1 MRIGGLASGMNTDQ
15 IIKDLMNAER
25 QPLNKMEQDREWLTY
40 KRDAYRDVNKQLSEL
55 DTMAFDMKL
64 QRSYNS
70 KDVSSSGSA
79 VSATALSS
87 ADEGSYKMEVT
98 QLAEAAYNYSQGE
111 ISKDGFDPDKSMF
124 DQKDKFENG
133 INFDADNK
141 FSFSIT
147 TYNEEGANEK
157 MFTVDE
163 TSSLNDV
170 LKDIND
176 SDLGVRA
183 FYDKGSDKVM
193 MERTETG
200 DFNPEDGD
208 FLGAEIGFNGQTS
221 PFLADTLGIK
231 NGVQKADGSWE
242 KAEQGGT
249 KAKFKYNNSFE
260 MTSNTNSY
268 SLNGINYSFNEVG
281 TSTVNVFN
289 NVDDSFE
296 KVMSFVE
303 KYNEVIDDLNG
314 KTEEKR
320 YRDFQPL
327 TAEQKKDMEEEE
339 IELWEEKSKSGMLKG
354 DSVVSGALSSMRQN
368 WYSPVETDGE
378 YSMASQIGITT
389 TSNYRE
395 GGKLEVDE
403 DQLRQALRDNPDSV
417 AKLFSGT
424 DANPGIARRL
434 ESSIENAT
442 QSIERKAGKPTSLDN
457 NFMLGRQIESIN
469 DDMSSFQDR
478 LTAIE
483 NRYWREFGAME
494 KAIQKMNS
502 QSAYLMQ
509 NFGGGM

>member
-1 MRIGGLASGMNTDQ
+1 MSDMRIGGLASGMNTDQ

-64 QRSYNS
+64 ERSYNS

-79 VSATALSS
+79 VAATALSS
-87 ADEGSYKMEVT
+87 ADEGSYKMGVLE
-98 QLAEAAYNYSQGE
+98 LAEAAYNYSESGISNGE
-111 ISKDGFDPDKSMF
+111 FDPDDSLEN
-124 DQKDKFENG
+124 QKGNLVNG
-133 INFDADNK
+133 ITLDDT
-141 FSFSIT
+141 FSIT
-147 TYNEEGANEK
+147 TYGEGGEETTASFDVTGDK
-157 MFTVDE
+157 
-163 TSSLNDV
+163 SLNDI
-170 LKDIND
+170 LGEIND
-176 SDLGVRA
+176 SELGVRA
-183 FYDKGSDKVM
+183 FYDKGADKVM
-193 MERTETG
+193 LERTETG
-200 DFNPEDGD
+200 DFNTDESK
-208 FLGAEIGFNGQTS
+208 FLGAEIGFDGS
-221 PFLADTLGIK
+221 SASFLADTLGIRNGK
-231 NGVQKADGSWE
+231 NDGTGWE
-242 KAEQGGT
+242 LNEKGGT
-249 KAKFKYNNSFE
+249 DARFTYNNSFE
-260 MTSNTNSY
+260 MSSHTNDY
-268 SLNGINYSFNEVG
+268 SLNGVNYTFNEVG
-281 TSTVNVFN
+281 TSTVSVSN

-296 KVMSFVE
+296 KVMDFVE
-303 KYNEVIDDLNG
+303 KYNKVIENLNG

-442 QSIERKAGKPTSLDN
+442 NSIERKAGKPTSLDN
-457 NFMLGRQIESIN
+457 NFMLGKQIENIN
-469 DDMSSFQDR
+469 DEMDSFQDR
-478 LTAIE
+478 LTSIE

-494 KAIQKMNS
+494 QAIQKMNS
-502 QSAYLMQ
+502 QSAYIMQ